1 MRRSERE
8 ITDKDELFEILSG
21 CQVIRL
27 ALFDEK
33 YPYIVPLSFGLE
45 RKGEEITVFFHCA
58 NEGKKADLLKENDSV
73 CIEADCFGG
82 YFGEG
87 MNLTTAYKSVIGYG
101 NCKKCEGEEKLRGLE
116 LLLSHCGREPDKATL
131 SKCAALDVTAVY
143 KITLD
148 ELTGKKNIQ

>member
-8 ITDKDELFEILSG
+8 ITDKNEIFEILSG

-27 ALFDEK
+27 ALFDKE

-58 NEGKKADLLKENDSV
+58 NEGKKNDLLKSNSRV
-73 CIEADCFGG
+73 CVEADIFGG
-82 YFGEG
+82 CFGEG
-87 MNLTTAYKSVIGYG
+87 MNLTTAYKSVIGFG

-116 LLLSHCGREPDKATL
+116 LLLSHCGREPDRAML

-148 ELTGKKNIQ
+148 ELTGKKNIL

>member
-8 ITDKDELFEILSG
+8 ITDKNEIFEILSQ

-27 ALFDEK
+27 ALFDKE

-45 RKGEEITVFFHCA
+45 QKGESVSIFFHCA
-58 NEGKKADLLKENDSV
+58 NEGKKADLLKENDGV
-73 CIEADCFGG
+73 CIEADLFGG

-87 MNLTTAYKSVIGYG
+87 MNLTTAYKSVIGFG
-101 NCKKCEGEEKLRGLE
+101 NCKNCEGEEKLRGLE
-116 LLLSHCGREPDKATL
+116 LLLCHCGREPDRAML
-131 SKCAALDVTAVY
+131 SKCAALEKTAVY

-148 ELTGKKNIQ
+148 ELTGKKNIL

>member
-8 ITDKDELFEILSG
+8 ITDKNEIFEILSG

-27 ALFDEK
+27 ALFDKE

-73 CIEADCFGG
+73 GIEADCFGG

-87 MNLTTAYKSVIGYG
+87 MNLTTAYKSVIGFG

-143 KITLD
+143 KIKLD

>member
-33 YPYIVPLSFGLE
+33 YPYIVSLSFGLE

-58 NEGKKADLLKENDSV
+58 NEGKKNDLLKSNSRV
-73 CIEADCFGG
+73 CVEADIFGG

-87 MNLTTAYKSVIGYG
+87 MNLTTAYKSVIGFG

-116 LLLSHCGREPDKATL
+116 LLLSHCTGEADRSVL
-131 SKCAALDVTAVY
+131 SKCASLDVTAVY